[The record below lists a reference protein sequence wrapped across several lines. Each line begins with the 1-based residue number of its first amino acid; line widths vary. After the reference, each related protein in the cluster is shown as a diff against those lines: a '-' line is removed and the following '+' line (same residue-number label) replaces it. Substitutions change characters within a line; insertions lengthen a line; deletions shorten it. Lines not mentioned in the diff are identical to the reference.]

1 MSHELRTPLTVIL
14 GYSDLLE
21 DDENG
26 NLDAEQRTGL
36 QRIRKS
42 ATDLLDLITA
52 LLDLNRLEAG
62 QLPVHCQAVEIR
74 TLISEIQAETQ
85 GLQDQSSLSFVWSV
99 DSNLPPMQTDLRK
112 LKVIVKSLIGNA
124 VKFTQNG
131 SVSVVV
137 RSQQGGIEI
146 SVVKTGIGIPS
157 DELARIFEP
166 FQQVDNSANGLL
178 KGSGLGLNIV
188 KRFVTL
194 LGGTVTVESEVGHG
208 TTFRIWL
215 PCHRETSQSS

>member
-1 MSHELRTPLTVIL
+1 MFLR
-14 GYSDLLE
+14 E
-21 DDENG
+21 R
-26 NLDAEQRTGL
+26 RTG
-36 QRIRKS
+36 
-42 ATDLLDLITA
+42 
-52 LLDLNRLEAG
+52 
-62 QLPVHCQAVEIR
+62 EIIHKQIHIDR
-74 TLISEIQAETQ
+74 
-85 GLQDQSSLSFVWSV
+85 
-99 DSNLPPMQTDLRK
+99 
-112 LKVIVKSLIGNA
+112 
-124 VKFTQNG
+124 

-146 SVVKTGIGIPS
+146 SVVDTGIGIPS

-166 FQQVDNSANGLL
+166 FQQVDNSAIALL

-215 PCHRETSQSS
+215 PCYRETSQDS